1 MIPQLKAGSSDC
13 LNCVHESRTISLFS
27 RSRYCISTK
36 AAEAQICSFVALS
49 LLPGRE
55 YTSDKIHLL
64 EILKLKPHFPHV
76 QLRKKVI
83 YFFYIWFILIL
94 LIRKYNK
101 CSISELM
108 NMQPCKLPSLLEV
121 LNKSWSHSPRIYHK
135 FLVISPQHRQSQDTN
150 C

>member
-1 MIPQLKAGSSDC
+1 MNDPST
-13 LNCVHESRTISLFS
+13 ESRIQRLSELRTWEQDHLSS

-121 LNKSWSHSPRIYHK
+121 LNKSWSHSI
-135 FLVISPQHRQSQDTN
+135 INSW
-150 C
+150 